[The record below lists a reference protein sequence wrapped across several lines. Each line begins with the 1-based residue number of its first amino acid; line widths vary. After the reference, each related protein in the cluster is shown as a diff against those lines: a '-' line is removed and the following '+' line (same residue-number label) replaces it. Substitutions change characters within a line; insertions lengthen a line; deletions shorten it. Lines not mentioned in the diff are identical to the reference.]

1 MKRYGC
7 IFTCFATP
15 AIHIEVAFSL
25 DTDSFIHALER
36 FIARRGEPKEIWS
49 DNGTNFVGAPQELKK
64 AIQEWNQDLIHAHLL
79 KKEIDW
85 KFNPPAASHMGGV
98 WERQTRTIRRLLLSM
113 IIQQVLDDEAI
124 ITLMTVME
132 GIINNRPITKLSE
145 DPRDARP
152 LTPNHMLML
161 RSGPLPPGQFLEK
174 DQYRRHWKQVQYL
187 ADVFWRRWIK
197 EYLPGLQE
205 RQIWMKPQRNLENGD
220 LVLNKQD
227 CVPRNQWPLG
237 LVVGVHKGTDNLVR
251 SVDVRTGTGT
261 FERPVTRIC
270 FLENKLGVT

>member
-1 MKRYGC
+1 
-7 IFTCFATP
+7 
-15 AIHIEVAFSL
+15 VAFSL

-36 FIARRGEPKEIWS
+36 FIARRGELKEIWS
-49 DNGTNFVGAPQELKK
+49 DNGTNFVGAPQELKR
-64 AIQEWNQDLIHAHLL
+64 AIQEWNQDQIHAHLL

-98 WERQTRTIRRLLLSM
+98 WEPQIRTIRRVLSSM
-113 IIQQVLDDEAI
+113 IIQQALDDEAI
-124 ITLMTVME
+124 ITLMTVVE

-161 RSGPLPPGQFLEK
+161 RSGPLLPPGQFVEK
-174 DQYRRHWKQVQYL
+174 DQYRRRWKQVQYL

-205 RQIWMKPQRNLENGD
+205 CQKWMKPQRNLENGD
-220 LVLNKQD
+220 LVLIKQD

-261 FERPVTRIC
+261 YERPVTRIVC
-270 FLENKLGVT
+270 WKTMYVILIKLQVNPNLL